1 MTNTLKTIDK
11 INVCIDYIK
20 RFFEDSKGEKAIIG
34 ISGGKDST
42 VAAALCV
49 QALGK
54 ENVFGVLMPNGEQ
67 KDISD
72 AERVCNFLDIKYSVS
87 NIQIVYNSLIATTK
101 LSLMHTTEFEHFSDI
116 TVSDQTK
123 INLAPRIRMSVLY
136 AIAQSMNGRVINTTN
151 ACERFVGYGTLF
163 GDTVGDLALLKNLM
177 VSEIYEIG
185 DALGLPY
192 DLVHKT
198 PADGLTGKSDEDVLG
213 VFYSEI
219 ETYMKT
225 NGKVPECDWHEA
237 NPYFPGHFSKIYEL
251 HKNSEFKR
259 QIINIPGPEF

>member
-1 MTNTLKTIDK
+1 METINK

-20 RFFEDSKGEKAIIG
+20 KFFENSKGEKAIIG

-54 ENVFGVLMPNGEQ
+54 ENVFGVLMPNGLTSETAYQ
-67 KDISD
+67 DLNDGK
-72 AERVCNFLDIKYSVS
+72 RVCEVLGIKFYIFDIHNAYFDILNKVENLLYCQ
-87 NIQIVYNSLIATTK
+87 NCKIVANPPASK
-101 LSLMHTTEFEHFSDI
+101 
-116 TVSDQTK
+116 QTK

-185 DALGLPY
+185 DALGLPH

-219 ETYMKT
+219 ETYIKT
-225 NGKVPECDWHEA
+225 NGSVPECDWHEA

-259 QIINIPGPEF
+259 QIINVPGPEF